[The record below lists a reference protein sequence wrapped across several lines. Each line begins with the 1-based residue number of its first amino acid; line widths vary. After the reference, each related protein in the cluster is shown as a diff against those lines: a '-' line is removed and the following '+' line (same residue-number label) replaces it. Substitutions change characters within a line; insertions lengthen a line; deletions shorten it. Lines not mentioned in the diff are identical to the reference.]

1 MGFLP
6 GHSLG
11 RPSAFGTNTTT
22 NTSLPS
28 RQPSTASSRENARY
42 QLSFATP
49 RLPPAP
55 PPPSTP
61 LRRHGSDLSIAYS
74 LGSHY
79 NTPLKEAMASW
90 EEDLA
95 LAETQTNSGTLK
107 SAMAPSLAGSTLV
120 EERVRVT
127 SISAGTSATRYPKTL
142 RDENRVA
149 GLANRAPSR
158 SARDIAENV
167 RHSRLS
173 VPEPGQLPLFPSW
186 SGSGSSGT
194 VLNEATSA
202 ALGITKRGPS
212 MQKSP
217 DSDIEIGIPS
227 INRPSESVTAV
238 TTQLDEPIHN
248 ESTAELLQEMS
259 EAKSRR
265 RKRWWFC
272 PLMTIGILCGG
283 VIVTGIV
290 LIILDRLGVV
300 PWQVVKSNIVS
311 AAQAVGS
318 WFQRNFSPKLST
330 AGVVIV
336 AVTSAT
342 VAIAC
347 VTYSIVLLRRRRRRH
362 RKVSGP
368 PAMGSARRKKSIHH
382 FNEFLG
388 HTPSN
393 HLPMARSPSSASLGI
408 VHYNCDF
415 LLPSTLPADAIPD
428 TATLAA
434 SAAEPT
440 QTDHG
445 NNTGEQSVDRGHGS
459 RGGSAHERYKGGGGT
474 VVQVLP
480 PEAVVR
486 RVPTLTYSA
495 AGVEASLVAARIA
508 EGRRKAS

>member
-1 MGFLP
+1 
-6 GHSLG
+6 
-11 RPSAFGTNTTT
+11 
-22 NTSLPS
+22 
-28 RQPSTASSRENARY
+28 
-42 QLSFATP
+42 
-49 RLPPAP
+49 
-55 PPPSTP
+55 
-61 LRRHGSDLSIAYS
+61 
-74 LGSHY
+74 
-79 NTPLKEAMASW
+79 MASW
-90 EEDLA
+90 EEDLT

-107 SAMAPSLAGSTLV
+107 SAMAPSLAGSTLI
-120 EERVRVT
+120 EERVRVQ

-142 RDENRVA
+142 RDENLVA

-202 ALGITKRGPS
+202 ALSITKRGTP

-238 TTQLDEPIHN
+238 TTQLDEPTNN
-248 ESTAELLQEMS
+248 ESTAELLQETS
-259 EAKSRR
+259 ESKSRR
-265 RKRWWFC
+265 RKRWCFC
-272 PLMTIGILCGG
+272 PLVTIGILCGG

-336 AVTSAT
+336 AVASAT

-347 VTYSIVLLRRRRRRH
+347 VTYSIVLLRRRRRRQH
-362 RKVSGP
+362 KGSVPPGMVSDP
-368 PAMGSARRKKSIHH
+368 SRAARRKKSIHH

-388 HTPSN
+388 HIPSN

-415 LLPSTLPADAIPD
+415 LLPTTLPADAIPD
-428 TATLAA
+428 SATLAA

-440 QTDHG
+440 QTEHG
-445 NNTGEQSVDRGHGS
+445 NNTGEQNVDRGHGS

-495 AGVEASLVAARIA
+495 AGVEASLVGARIA